1 MQINPS
7 TPNQLPS
14 ISYQLL
20 ELIKRIDKAYHPLS
34 TFNYNEMDTY
44 SESNIQNMLTYISK
58 HIPVGPKVLE
68 IEEVEELKYPCDD
81 YKYFNYDDY
90 LKWVDNNPQ
99 AFYYSRPKDEFDKYE
114 GFCMAADLGY
124 KFVIL
129 ENLS

>member
-1 MQINPS
+1 MQINPT
-7 TPNQLPS
+7 TPKPVTP
-14 ISYQLL
+14 ISHQLL
-20 ELIKRIDKAYHPLS
+20 ELVKRIDKAYHPFS
-34 TFNYNEMDTY
+34 TFNYSGLDPY

-58 HIPVGPKVLE
+58 HIPVGPKVSE
-68 IEEVEELKYPCDD
+68 EEVEVLNYPCDD
-81 YKYFNYDDY
+81 YRYFNYDDY

-99 AFYYSRPKDEFDKYE
+99 AFYYSRPKDEFDRYE